1 MEILVKAGQFF
12 LSLSILIVLHE
23 FGHFAFAKV
32 FKTRVEKF
40 YLFFNPWFSL
50 FKFKKGDT
58 EYGMGW
64 LPLGGYVKISG
75 MIDESMDKEQMKQP
89 AQPWEFR
96 AKPAWQRMLIMAG
109 GVMVNFILALFIYSM
124 VLYTWGDQYLATRD
138 VKYGIACDS
147 LALELGFRNG
157 DKIVSV
163 DGREVEK
170 FHQIVPELLLED
182 AGWIM
187 VERNGEQLKIDIPDT
202 VIHKLLKAPLLFAPR
217 TPFVVEAVVEG
228 SAAEKAG
235 VKPLDSLVAIN
246 GVPTIFFDEFRS
258 AISQAKG
265 DTVSFAVVRSGQQV
279 DLSVVVP
286 ETGQIGVYTMRN
298 WARYFNIRN
307 QEYTFVESI
316 PAGIDRGVSTL
327 SGYVKQLRLIFKPG
341 TKAYESV
348 GGFITIGSIFPGVWN
363 WRDFWSLTA
372 FLSIVLAFMNFL
384 PIPALDGGHFV
395 FLVFEMVTGR
405 KPSDKFLE
413 YVQIAGMII
422 LFSLLIFANL
432 NDVIK
437 LFR

>member
-23 FGHFAFAKV
+23 FGHFAFAKL

-109 GVMVNFILALFIYSM
+109 GVMVNFVLALFIYSM

-138 VKYGIACDS
+138 VKYGVTCDS

-157 DKIVSV
+157 DKIISV

-202 VIHKLLKAPLLFAPR
+202 VIHRLIKTPLLFAPR

-228 SAAEKAG
+228 SAAERAG

-246 GVPTIFFDEFRS
+246 GVRAIFFDEFRS
-258 AISQAKG
+258 AISQSKG

-279 DLSVVVP
+279 ELSVVVP

-307 QEYTFVESI
+307 QEYSFVEAI

-348 GGFITIGSIFPGVWN
+348 GGFITIGSIFPGTWN

-395 FLVFEMVTGR
+395 FLVYEMVTGR